1 MENNN
6 NLPAGIDNFMNDTVV
21 SNVVTSSDVSND
33 NYNIDTSMEFNTANI
48 YPETPTF
55 NNDNPLL
62 NVNETN
68 DITDSDNNVEYNEIL
83 DFLQYK
89 TGLLELPEDYELT
102 LDNVQ
107 EAVEISN
114 QYKTAQIIEQIKN
127 KAGDEYIAELFD
139 IV

>member
-1 MENNN
+1 
-6 NLPAGIDNFMNDTVV
+6 MNDTVV